1 MVLVSVTRFGK
12 VFFFLRAKFL
22 AYFGNFLC
30 LIIALYGV
38 ILNKIIKPSGQTGGN
53 SDFVDF
59 VLISPI

>member
-1 MVLVSVTRFGK
+1 MAG
-12 VFFFLRAKFL
+12 

-38 ILNKIIKPSGQTGGN
+38 IVNKIIKPSGQTGGN